1 MRCVVHS
8 GFVLAT
14 IHDVRLLRFA
24 AALHEHK
31 RIAVAALDLGQ
42 IPRADYSQF

>member
-8 GFVLAT
+8 GFWRT

-31 RIAVAALDLGQ
+31 RIAVAALHLGQ